1 MMQRRISLV
10 VVAVAVLSVA
20 ACHSA
25 YAQGQRGRG
34 GRGGAGFGRGGDVAT
49 LAGIEAVQKEIKA
62 DADQVAAIDALREDM
77 RGARGQR
84 GGQQNLSREERQQL
98 AQQREERAKA
108 AREKIAGILKPEQM
122 ARLEQ
127 ISLQVRNTQALADE
141 DVAAKLKLSGDQ
153 KEKVAAAIQES
164 NDKMQAQMRELFQG
178 GDRAAMR
185 EKMAELRKEASESVL
200 AHLTAEQKEQFEAM
214 KGEPFEMPA
223 GGFGRG
229 GGGRRGQGG
238 QGQGRPGR
246 PE

>member
-1 MMQRRISLV
+1 MQRRISLV
-10 VVAVAVLSVA
+10 IMAVAVLSVSV
-20 ACHSA
+20 CHST

-34 GRGGAGFGRGGDVAT
+34 GRGAGFGRGGDVAT

-62 DADQVAAIDALREDM
+62 SDEQVAAIAALREES

-98 AQQREERAKA
+98 AQERAKA

-127 ISLQVRNTQALADE
+127 ISLQVRNAQALADQA
-141 DVAAKLKLSGDQ
+141 VAAKLKLSDDQ

-164 NDKMQAQMRELFQG
+164 SDKMRAQMRELFQG
-178 GDRAAMR
+178 GDRGAMR

-200 AHLTAEQKEQFEAM
+200 AHLTADQKEQFEAM

-223 GGFGRG
+223 VGFGRGG